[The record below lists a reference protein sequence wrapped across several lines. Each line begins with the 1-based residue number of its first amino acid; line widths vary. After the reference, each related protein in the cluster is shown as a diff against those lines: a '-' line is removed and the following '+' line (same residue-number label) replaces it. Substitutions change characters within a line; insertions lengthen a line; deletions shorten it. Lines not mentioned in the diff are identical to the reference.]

1 VNCSAVN
8 GNESLG
14 VEKMEQLVKEVVRI
28 IPDETQKIINIFSN
42 ENSSLSSKGCRVAN
56 NITGILPE
64 PPDAIECMQRKATA
78 LANVI
83 QAQ

>member
-1 VNCSAVN
+1 VN
-8 GNESLG
+8 GNESVG

-42 ENSSLSSKGCRVAN
+42 ENSSSSSKSCGVAN
-56 NITGILPE
+56 NITSILPE
-64 PPDAIECMQRKATA
+64 SPDAIERTQRKATA
-78 LANVI
+78 LANII